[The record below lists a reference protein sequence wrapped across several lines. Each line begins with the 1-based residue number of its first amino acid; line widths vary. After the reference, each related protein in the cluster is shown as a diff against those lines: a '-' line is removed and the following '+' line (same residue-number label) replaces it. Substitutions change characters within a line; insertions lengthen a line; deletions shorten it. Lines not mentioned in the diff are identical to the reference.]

1 MESRRTR
8 TFGRDGSRRY
18 SFENGAKG
26 QRYYRSALF
35 MGTLAFFAWAYNQP
49 TDFDLFVEAQKDFV
63 SDLYDGRAEIVSI
76 GPGVAT
82 SFKKTA

>member
-1 MESRRTR
+1 
-8 TFGRDGSRRY
+8 
-18 SFENGAKG
+18 
-26 QRYYRSALF
+26 